1 MAVRKYFENSP
12 DRINIFMLTCNHC
25 QTLFK
30 PTRTNK
36 SNPQKFCSNECV
48 RTAKQSKKQLRPC
61 LQCNILTSNNKFCSN
76 SCAATHNNTITPKKK
91 KKYNICPTCGT
102 EHTRIKYCSDACNPN
117 RLKLSPEEKIHYVRA
132 KKNEAWQRYMAK
144 RKNQTPDNVNIKAL
158 QEFYLNCP
166 KGYEVDHIIPISKG
180 GLHSLENLQY
190 LTISENR
197 KKSNKLL

>member
-1 MAVRKYFENSP
+1 
-12 DRINIFMLTCNHC
+12 MLTCNHC

-30 PTRTNK
+30 PTRTNNV
-36 SNPQKFCSNECV
+36 NPQKFCSTNCV
-48 RTAKQSKKQLRPC
+48 REAKQSKKQLHPC
-61 LQCNILTSNNKFCSN
+61 LVCNELTLNPKFCSH
-76 SCAATHNNTITPKKK
+76 SCAASHNNTVKPKREKQYK
-91 KKYNICPTCGT
+91 ICPTCGSQ
-102 EHTRIKYCSDACNPN
+102 HRRQKYCSDDCNPN
-117 RLKLSPEEKIHYVRA
+117 RLKLSVEEKYFYVRA

-144 RKNQTPDNVNIKAL
+144 RKNQTPANIDIKAL

-197 KKSNKLL
+197 KKSNKII

>member
-1 MAVRKYFENSP
+1 
-12 DRINIFMLTCNHC
+12 MLTCNHC

-30 PTRTNK
+30 PTRTNNA
-36 SNPQKFCSNECV
+36 NPQKFCSNECV
-48 RTAKQSKKQLRPC
+48 RTSKQSKKQLHPC
-61 LQCNILTSNNKFCSN
+61 LLCSTLTINSKFCSN
-76 SCAATHNNTITPKKK
+76 SCAATYNNTATPKRKK
-91 KKYNICPTCGT
+91 QFKICPTCGK
-102 EHTRIKYCSDACNPN
+102 EHRRIKFCSSECNPN

-166 KGYEVDHIIPISKG
+166 KGYEVDHIIPVSKG
-180 GLHSLENLQY
+180 GLHTPENLQY
-190 LTISENR
+190 LTRSENR

>member
-1 MAVRKYFENSP
+1 
-12 DRINIFMLTCNHC
+12 MLTCNHC

-30 PTRTNK
+30 PLRTNK
-36 SNPQKFCSNECV
+36 SDPQKFCSNTCARE
-48 RTAKQSKKQLRPC
+48 SKKSKKELHHC
-61 LQCNILTSNNKFCSN
+61 LECNVLTLNPKFCSS
-76 SCAATHNNTITPKKK
+76 SCAATHNNTLKPKRIKQYK
-91 KKYNICPTCGT
+91 ICPICGNQ
-102 EHTRIKYCSDACNPN
+102 HTRIKYCSNDCNPN
-117 RLKLSPEEKIHYVRA
+117 RLKLTDEEKYFYVRA

-144 RKNQTPDNVNIKAL
+144 RKNQTPANVDVKAL